1 MTEST
6 ASNVA
11 PHIEPDFDL
20 PEAQQWIDGIVA
32 KFETLDLS
40 IMMECFTDD
49 VAVDYAGYG
58 KLNGKDAVREF
69 LGGRYASLSQYS
81 LKKIAR
87 CVTGN
92 VVGIDATVSFLDG
105 SDGTRKSG
113 RAFEFLTV
121 RDGKICR
128 WDNVSIYTTA

>member
-1 MTEST
+1 MTEYT
-6 ASNVA
+6 AGNVA
-11 PHIEPDFDL
+11 PYIETDFDL

-58 KLNGKDAVREF
+58 KLNGKDAVRDF
-69 LGGRYASLSQYS
+69 LASRYASLSQYS

-92 VVGIDATVSFLDG
+92 VVGIDATVSFHDG
-105 SDGTRKSG
+105 SDETHKSG

-128 WDNVSIYTTA
+128 WDNVSIYTTS